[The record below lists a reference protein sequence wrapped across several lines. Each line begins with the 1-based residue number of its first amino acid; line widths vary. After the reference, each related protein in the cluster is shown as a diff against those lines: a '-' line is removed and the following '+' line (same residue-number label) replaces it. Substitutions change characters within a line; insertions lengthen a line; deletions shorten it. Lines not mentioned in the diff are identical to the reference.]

1 MLNEWGLNAHPA
13 VIPNPPTTKRFL
25 GASIGALA
33 GAFVG
38 TLVLNPSRA
47 PRSERDS
54 AGTSASPR
62 TWVDH
67 DQRQR
72 VGSRC
77 HPDSRCDA
85 DLPYDVARR
94 RGWHRRRGGGS

>member
-38 TLVLNPSRA
+38 TLVLNPI
-47 PRSERDS
+47 
-54 AGTSASPR
+54 AGAALGAGLGGYLSKPSN
-62 TWVDH
+62 
-67 DQRQR
+67 
-72 VGSRC
+72 VG
-77 HPDSRCDA
+77 
-85 DLPYDVARR
+85 
-94 RGWHRRRGGGS
+94 